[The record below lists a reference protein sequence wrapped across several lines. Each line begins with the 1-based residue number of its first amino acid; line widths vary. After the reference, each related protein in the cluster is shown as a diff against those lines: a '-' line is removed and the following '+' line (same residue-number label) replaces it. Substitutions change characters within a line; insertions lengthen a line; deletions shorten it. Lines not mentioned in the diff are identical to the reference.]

1 MAKKLTPGAK
11 CVIELL
17 KKYPKTPI
25 LTLAKKAYSDN
36 PLLYKDVEAARNL
49 LRYYSGLKG
58 KTSRTQKKDQSLLR
72 EKAYKYN
79 PFDNIPDSYETERVP
94 YQLPTSLRNL
104 AILSDIHFPYH
115 NKKALKAT
123 ITYLMNLPYLD
134 GIVLNGDTLDFYQ
147 LSDFSKNPSKP
158 NMKKELELGRWF
170 LKSLRE
176 TFPNIPIY
184 YKIGNHEMRLE
195 RWLAVKAPEF
205 LDTDEFRLDILLK
218 FGEYKIQ
225 LIDAYTVM
233 KAGKLN
239 IIHGHEYRGAGG
251 VYPARYIYLKT
262 KVNTICGH
270 YHRASSYIDK
280 NMDGEYHGAVTTGCL
295 CEMSPDYAAYNEW
308 VHGFALVIFNTD
320 GTYHIEN
327 KIIKNGKIY

>member
-1 MAKKLTPGAK
+1 MAKELTPASK
-11 CVIELL
+11 RVIELL

-25 LTLAKKAYSDN
+25 LTLAKKAYQDD
-36 PLLYKDVEAARNL
+36 PLLYKDVESVRSL
-49 LRYYSGLKG
+49 MRYHSGLMGSKI
-58 KTSRTQKKDQSLLR
+58 KKKLKDKSLVR
-72 EKAYKYN
+72 EKTYRYN
-79 PFDNIPDSYETERVP
+79 PFDNIPDSYETERTP

-115 NKKALKAT
+115 NKKALKAALD
-123 ITYLMNLPYLD
+123 YLMNLPYLD
-134 GIVLNGDTLDFYQ
+134 GIVLNGDILDFYQ

-195 RWLAVKAPEF
+195 RWLSVKAPEF
-205 LDTDEFRLDILLK
+205 LDTEEFRLDILLR
-218 FGEYKIQ
+218 FAEHKIQ

-239 IIHGHEYRGAGG
+239 IIHGHE
-251 VYPARYIYLKT
+251 
-262 KVNTICGH
+262 
-270 YHRASSYIDK
+270 
-280 NMDGEYHGAVTTGCL
+280 
-295 CEMSPDYAAYNEW
+295 
-308 VHGFALVIFNTD
+308 
-320 GTYHIEN
+320 
-327 KIIKNGKIY
+327 

>member
-1 MAKKLTPGAK
+1 MAKELTPASK

-25 LTLAKKAYSDN
+25 LTLAKKAYKDN
-36 PLLYKDVEAARNL
+36 PLLYKDVEAARGL
-49 LRYYSGLKG
+49 IRYYSGLMG
-58 KTSRTQKKDQSLLR
+58 PEKKKRLKDKSLVR
-72 EKAYKYN
+72 EKTYRYN
-79 PFDNIPDSYETERVP
+79 PFDNIPDSYETERTP

-115 NKKALKAT
+115 NKKALKAALD
-123 ITYLMNLPYLD
+123 YLMNLSYLD
-134 GIVLNGDTLDFYQ
+134 GIVLNGDILDFYQ

-195 RWLAVKAPEF
+195 RWLSVKAPEF
-205 LDTDEFRLDILLK
+205 LDT
-218 FGEYKIQ
+218 EYKIQ

-270 YHRASSYIDK
+270 YHRPSSYIDK
-280 NMDGEYHGAVTTGCL
+280 NMNGEYHGAITTGCL

-308 VHGFALVIFNTD
+308 VHGFAIAIFHSD